1 MRANRGIGTVLL
13 AFLACTALAVGLA
26 ACGGT
31 DDATSGGANEVAEG
45 EAVTVGGLRYDVS
58 SRFLDPHDSTDAAYI
73 GGQPAPSGGLHYAGV
88 FVEVEND
95 TDRPEDLATM
105 SVTDARGVEHAA
117 FPPGSS
123 PYMRSFGEVVKPHET
138 QPAGD
143 STGGPPVRSLLL
155 FRLTP
160 GSEKRP
166 FTPHIGSEE
175 EEAEVTLDL

>member
-1 MRANRGIGTVLL
+1 MTVD
-13 AFLACTALAVGLA
+13 GLK
-26 ACGGT
+26 
-31 DDATSGGANEVAEG
+31 
-45 EAVTVGGLRYDVS
+45 YDVS
-58 SRFLDPHDSTDAAYI
+58 SRFLDPNDSRDAAYI
-73 GGQPAPSGGLHYAGV
+73 AGQPPPSGGLHYAGV

-95 TDRPEDLATM
+95 TDRPGSLATM
-105 SVTDARGVEHAA
+105 SVTDAKGVEHAA
-117 FPPGSS
+117 FPPGTN

-166 FTPHIGSEE
+166 FTLHIGSEE
-175 EEAEVTLDL
+175 GEAKVRLGL